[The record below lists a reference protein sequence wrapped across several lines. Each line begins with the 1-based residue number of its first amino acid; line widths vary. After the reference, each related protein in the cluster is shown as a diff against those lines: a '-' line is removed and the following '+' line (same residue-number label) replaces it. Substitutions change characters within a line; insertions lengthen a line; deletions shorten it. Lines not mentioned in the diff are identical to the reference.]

1 MSQWLDCTNFQ
12 HSIAFLSSCLQ
23 HFPARPQHRVQHILL
38 EFLCS
43 FVTKQLNCCQIR
55 FSDHNNAWNVEWHS
69 RIVVDVKFLLQI
81 ISHRDKPEV
90 TPTKAQKF
98 PFNSFC
104 PQSAAVLYLL
114 STIHTAQLYTL
125 HLLCSGCLSAVNH
138 NFTFIRFPHQRSPP
152 TTSHT
157 TQIYL
162 YLGCQCCSAAVLQ
175 CCSAPHCC
183 THHHSRRPGMVGT
196 VLKVSMLW

>member
-90 TPTKAQKF
+90 TPTKEQKF
-98 PFNSFC
+98 PFISFC
-104 PQSAAVLYLL
+104 PHNLLRYCGVLYLL
-114 STIHTAQLYTL
+114 ELER
-125 HLLCSGCLSAVNH
+125 
-138 NFTFIRFPHQRSPP
+138 TFAKIEVSQ
-152 TTSHT
+152 
-157 TQIYL
+157 
-162 YLGCQCCSAAVLQ
+162 
-175 CCSAPHCC
+175 
-183 THHHSRRPGMVGT
+183 SRRRPLLGLSHLSQKT
-196 VLKVSMLW
+196 LW

>member
-104 PQSAAVLYLL
+104 PHNLLRCCIYYLL
-114 STIHTAQLYTL
+114 STPHSSTLYT
-125 HLLCSGCLSAVNH
+125 CSGGCLSAVNH

-157 TQIYL
+157 TLIYL

-175 CCSAPHCC
+175 CSTLLHAPPQPQ
-183 THHHSRRPGMVGT
+183 TRAGMVET
-196 VLKVSMLW
+196 VLKVSMCW

>member
-12 HSIAFLSSCLQ
+12 HSIAFLFSCLQ

-104 PQSAAVLYLL
+104 PHYLLRYCIYYLL
-114 STIHTAQLYTL
+114 STPHSSTLYTCSAL
-125 HLLCSGCLSAVNH
+125 AVYQQWIIISHLSGSPTSAHHPPPPTQHWYIYTSAV
-138 NFTFIRFPHQRSPP
+138 
-152 TTSHT
+152 
-157 TQIYL
+157 
-162 YLGCQCCSAAVLQ
+162 SAAVLQ

-183 THHHSRRPGMVGT
+183 THHHSHRPGQG
-196 VLKVSMLW
+196 WWRPF

>member
-104 PQSAAVLYLL
+104 PHNLLRYCIYYLQATPHS
-114 STIHTAQLYTL
+114 STLYT
-125 HLLCSGCLSAVNH
+125 CSALACLSAVNH

-157 TQIYL
+157 TLIYL

-175 CCSAPHCC
+175 CSTLLHA
-183 THHHSRRPGMVGT
+183 RPQPQTRDG
-196 VLKVSMLW
+196 WWRPF